1 VALLAETS
9 AEQRVRPAV
18 AWVQVGSAMAAS
30 ALLLAAT
37 SARYDYHRDELYFRM
52 LPPAWGYVD
61 QPPLTPWLARV
72 ATGLFGDSVWA
83 MRIPAIMFVAATIL
97 LAALTTRELGGGR
110 WPQGL
115 SAWGIAFAT
124 LPLVFG
130 HVLFTGTVDLVVW
143 AAVILFVVRALLR
156 DEPRWFLAAGAA
168 AGVGLY
174 NKHLVV
180 MLLIGLAI
188 GLLAVGPRHVFRSRW
203 LWAGVGT
210 ALVIGLPNLIYQ
222 ATHDWPQLSMAGALA
237 ENNGGENRA
246 MLLPFQL
253 LLLGPPL
260 VAIWVAGF
268 VALLRRPAWRP
279 LRAVALAY
287 PVVLLITFASGGQI
301 YYPLGLMVF
310 LFAAGSVPTI
320 DWIARRPRVRRP
332 LVAGA
337 VAINAVVTAVLALP
351 LVPVDRLGRT
361 PIPEINQV
369 ARDQVGWPVYTRQVA
384 DAFRSLPQ
392 ADAAKA
398 VVITANYGEAG
409 ALERY
414 GPQYGLPA
422 VYSGH
427 NQLWFFGPPPEAAT
441 VAVTVGLPLRYLRTR
456 FGSCV
461 EAGQLDNGVDVAN
474 EEQGATVAV
483 CRDPAGGWA
492 AAWPD
497 FQHYD

>member
-1 VALLAETS
+1 
-9 AEQRVRPAV
+9 
-18 AWVQVGSAMAAS
+18 
-30 ALLLAAT
+30 
-37 SARYDYHRDELYFRM
+37 M
-52 LPPAWGYVD
+52 LRPAWGYVD
-61 QPPLTPWLARV
+61 QPPLTPWLAR
-72 ATGLFGDSVWA
+72 AAIGLFGDTVWA
-83 MRIPAIMFVAATIL
+83 MRIPAVGFVAATIL
-97 LAALTTRELGGGR
+97 LAVLTTRELGGGR
-110 WPQGL
+110 AAQGL

-156 DEPRWFLAAGAA
+156 HEPRWFLAAGAA

-174 NKHLVV
+174 NKHLVI
-180 MLLIGLAI
+180 MLLIGLAV
-188 GLLAVGPRHVFRSRW
+188 GLLAVGPRHAFRSRW
-203 LWAGVGT
+203 LWAGVGL
-210 ALVIGLPNLIYQ
+210 ALVIGLPNLVYQ

-268 VALLRRPAWRP
+268 VALLRRPSWRP

-310 LFAAGSVPTI
+310 LFAAGCIPTI
-320 DWIARRPRVRRP
+320 DWISRRPSASRSTAR
-332 LVAGA
+332 LLIAGA
-337 VAINAVVTAVLALP
+337 VAVNAVVTGVLALP

-361 PIPEINQV
+361 PIPEVNQV
-369 ARDQVGWPVYTRQVA
+369 ARDQVGWPAYTRQVA
-384 DAFRSLPQ
+384 DVFRSLPP
-392 ADAAKA
+392 ADAATA

-414 GPQYGLPA
+414 GHPYGLPA

-427 NQLWFFGPPPEAAT
+427 NQLWFYGPPPEAAT
-441 VAVTVGLPLRYLRTR
+441 VAVTVGLSLRYLRTR

-461 EAGQLDNGVDVAN
+461 EAGQLDNGVEVAN
-474 EEQGATVAV
+474 EEQGATVAI
-483 CRDPAGGWA
+483 CRDPAGGWG
-492 AAWPD
+492 AAWLD